1 MRRSTI
7 SKQRYVRLLRRDGH
21 QLIRIPVE
29 FELPGEE
36 AIMYR
41 DGGRLIIEPRRKRS
55 LLALL
60 ARMQPFDADF
70 PQIDDPPPPAEK
82 IF

>member
-1 MRRSTI
+1 
-7 SKQRYVRLLRRDGH
+7 
-21 QLIRIPVE
+21 
-29 FELPGEE
+29 
-36 AIMYR
+36 MYR